1 MPKTIES
8 DMFRLFCRFRR
19 TVVVDG
25 WTFSMNT
32 YNKMLDMLVVL
43 MPSHSPIA
51 YNS

>member
-8 DMFRLFCRFRR
+8 DMFRLFCRFKR

-32 YNKMLDMLVVL
+32 YNAAGFACGVDAESL
-43 MPSHSPIA
+43 SYS
-51 YNS
+51 